1 MIGIVMSEPSDK
13 PESNDLKLSSKI
25 GEIPGQGKRRVELF
39 GRLEISTVGDLI
51 RHLPMRYEFETAEG
65 PISELTLETLG
76 STRGMVVAARVV
88 QGRGGPMKSR
98 FEVTLKD
105 FSGTLS
111 LTWFNAGYLQKKISP
126 GMELRVQG
134 KVKAFN
140 GYPQIVNAAWQVVD
154 PEEVVQK
161 GKDRFKPIYP
171 ATEDLPSGK
180 IERVMMDVLP
190 KVLGQVQDPLPEGLR
205 VERAMPTLSEA
216 FRMAHMPANEDE
228 AKAARRRFAFNELLV
243 LQLGIAIKRHFNR
256 TQLEASKLGWNAA
269 MDAHIRE
276 RFPFALT
283 EDQEGVVKEIIGDL
297 QSEIPMN
304 RLLQGDVGSGKTIVA
319 LYAMLMAVA
328 NRKQGAI
335 MVPTELLAEQHY
347 ASISRILKG
356 SNVRVALLTS
366 GAVATTG
373 VKKAQVLE
381 DVKRG
386 RVDIVIGT
394 QALLTETVG
403 FKELAVVVID
413 EQHRFGVLQRAAIRD
428 RSRVETPGGSGESSV
443 ESRGASVG
451 REEIVSGGASGA
463 TSEKANRNQSPLRR
477 GQAMPVKLA
486 HSPHYLVMTATPI
499 PRTLSMTIFGDLDV
513 STIKHLPPGRQP
525 VATRAVG
532 TDKSDDVY
540 RYVAQ
545 RVADGEQAYVVLP
558 AIDENT
564 DEGAKQLKNVTS
576 HLKLLK
582 QKYFADKVVEAV
594 HGQLSQEERE
604 RVMSAFRAG
613 TVDVLVA
620 TTVIE
625 VGVDV
630 PKATM
635 IVIEHA
641 ERFGLAQLHQLRGRV
656 GRGPSKRKSLCVLIG
671 DPVTPESDA
680 RLKAMVATTDGFKI
694 AENDLEIR
702 GMGDFFGT
710 RQHGLPP
717 LKVAKIPED
726 MDLLLTAR
734 RDAENIVKADPQLR
748 APELG
753 LLRRV
758 LIQQHGEALGLIDV
772 A

>member
-1 MIGIVMSEPSDK
+1 MIGGVMGETTDK
-13 PESNDLKLSSKI
+13 AGAGELRLSSKI
-25 GEIPGQGKRRVELF
+25 GEIPGQGKKRVELF
-39 GRLEISTVGDLI
+39 GRLEIYTVGDLI
-51 RHLPMRYEFETAEG
+51 RHLPMRYEFEAAEG
-65 PISELTLETLG
+65 PIAELTLETIG
-76 STRGMVVAARVV
+76 STRGTVVASRVAP
-88 QGRGGPMKSR
+88 GPGGPRKAR

-111 LTWFNAGYLQKKISP
+111 LTWFNAGYLREKIKP

-140 GYPQIVNAAWQVVD
+140 GYPQIVNAVW
-154 PEEVVQK
+154 EVIEADDVREK
-161 GKDRFKPIYP
+161 SKDRFKPVYP

-180 IERVMMDVLP
+180 IERVIMDVLP
-190 KVLGQVQDPLPEGLR
+190 RVLGQVQDPLPETLR
-205 VERAMPTLSEA
+205 AERAMPTLADA
-216 FRMAHMPANEDE
+216 FRMAHMPAHEDE

-256 TQLEASKLGWNAA
+256 TQLEASKLGWSAA
-269 MDAHIRE
+269 IDAHIRE

-283 EDQEGVVKEIIGDL
+283 EDQEAVVKEIIGDL
-297 QSEIPMN
+297 QSEVPMN

-356 SNVRVALLTS
+356 SSVRVALLTS
-366 GAVATTG
+366 GAEATTG
-373 VKKAQVLE
+373 AKKAQVLE
-381 DVKRG
+381 DVRRG

-394 QALLTETVG
+394 QALLTSTVG

-428 RSRVETPGGSGESSV
+428 RSRVETSGEPDLMAGV
-443 ESRGASVG
+443 EGERTEHPHPSPPPEGEGVKR
-451 REEIVSGGASGA
+451 
-463 TSEKANRNQSPLRR
+463 KNQSPLRR
-477 GQAMPVKLA
+477 GQAMPAKLA

-532 TDKSDDVY
+532 TEKSEDVY

-576 HLKLLK
+576 HIKLLR

-680 RLKAMVATTDGFKI
+680 RLKAMVSTTDGFKI

-710 RQHGLPP
+710 RQHGMPP

-734 RDAENIVKADPQLR
+734 RDAETIVKGDPQLR

>member
-1 MIGIVMSEPSDK
+1 MSEPTEK
-13 PESNDLKLSSKI
+13 PAPAELKLSSRI
-25 GEIPGQGKRRVELF
+25 TEIPGQGKRRAELF

-51 RHLPMRYEFETAEG
+51 RHLPMRYEFEAAEG
-65 PISELTLETLG
+65 PISELTLETIG
-76 STRGMVVAARVV
+76 STKGMVVACRVAP
-88 QGRGGPMKSR
+88 GRGGPMKAR
-98 FEVTLKD
+98 FEATLKD

-111 LTWFNAGYLQKKISP
+111 LTWFNAGYLQKKIVP

-140 GYPQIVNAAWQVVD
+140 GYPQIVNAAWEVVD
-154 PEEVVQK
+154 PEEVREK

-180 IERVMMDVLP
+180 IERVIMDVLP
-190 KVLGQVQDPLPEGLR
+190 QVLGQVQDPLPEALR
-205 VERAMPTLSEA
+205 VARAMPTLAEA
-216 FRMAHMPANEDE
+216 FRMAHMPAHEDE

-256 TQLEASKLGWNAA
+256 TQLEASKLGWSLA
-269 MDAHIRE
+269 MDEHIKQ

-283 EDQEGVVKEIIGDL
+283 EDQASVVGEIVKDL
-297 QSEIPMN
+297 QSNVPMN

-347 ASISRILKG
+347 ASISRMLAG
-356 SNVRVALLTS
+356 SSVRVALMTS

-428 RSRVETPGGSGESSV
+428 RSRVESEPDLITGVETTEGE
-443 ESRGASVG
+443 G
-451 REEIVSGGASGA
+451 VSGGGSHPGPLPGGEGA
-463 TSEKANRNQSPLRR
+463 RSKSQSPLKR
-477 GQAMPVKLA
+477 GQAAPVKLA

-545 RVADGEQAYVVLP
+545 RVAEGEQAYVVLP
-558 AIDENT
+558 AIDENGE
-564 DEGAKQLKNVTS
+564 EGAKQLKNVTT
-576 HLKLLK
+576 HMKLLK

-604 RVMSAFRAG
+604 RVMTAFRAG

-671 DPVTPESDA
+671 DPVTPESSA
-680 RLKAMVATTDGFKI
+680 RLAAMVGTTDGFKI

-734 RDAENIVKADPQLR
+734 RDAEEIVKADPQLR
-748 APELG
+748 APELA

>member
-1 MIGIVMSEPSDK
+1 MSEPTEK
-13 PESNDLKLSSKI
+13 PKPTDLKLSSKI
-25 GEIPGQGKRRVELF
+25 TEIPGQGKRRVELF

-51 RHLPMRYEFETAEG
+51 RHLPMRYEFEAAEG
-65 PISELTLETLG
+65 TIADLTLETIG
-76 STRGMVVAARVV
+76 STRGVVVASRVV
-88 QGRGGPMKSR
+88 PGRGGPMKSR

-111 LTWFNAGYLQKKISP
+111 LTWFNASYLKGKISP

-154 PEEVVQK
+154 PEEELEK
-161 GKDRFKPIYP
+161 AKDRYKPVYP

-180 IERVMMDVLP
+180 IERVIMDVLP
-190 KVLGQVQDPLPEGLR
+190 QVLGQVQDPLPESLR
-205 VERAMPTLSEA
+205 VARAMPTLAEA
-216 FRMAHMPANEDE
+216 FRMAHMPAHEDE

-256 TQLEASKLGWNAA
+256 TQLEASRLGWSEAI
-269 MDAHIRE
+269 DVHIRQ

-283 EDQEGVVKEIIGDL
+283 PDQESVVKEIVKDL
-297 QSEIPMN
+297 QSNIPMN

-347 ASISRILKG
+347 ASMSRMLKG

-366 GAVATTG
+366 GAEATTG
-373 VKKAQVLE
+373 VKKAQVL
-381 DVKRG
+381 DDARRG

-394 QALLTETVG
+394 QALLTDTVG
-403 FKELAVVVID
+403 FRELAVVVID

-428 RSRVETPGGSGESSV
+428 RSKV
-443 ESRGASVG
+443 ESEEDLLTGVEKSASDDGPQPSPSPEGEGV
-451 REEIVSGGASGA
+451 
-463 TSEKANRNQSPLRR
+463 RNKSQSPLKR
-477 GQAMPVKLA
+477 GQAVVTKLA

-558 AIDENT
+558 AIDENGE
-564 DEGAKQLKNVTS
+564 EGVKQLKNVTT

-656 GRGPSKRKSLCVLIG
+656 GRGPSQRKSLCVLIG
-671 DPVTPESDA
+671 DAVTPESSA
-680 RLKAMVATTDGFKI
+680 RLAAMVATTDGFKI

-734 RDAENIVKADPQLR
+734 RDAEDIVKDDPQLR
-748 APELG
+748 APELA